1 MEKSYTSKEIRE
13 LYNLDTT
20 ELTKLRNSGKIQ
32 FEKVNSKRYNYFVN
46 EELEK
51 EFLKPAINSKN
62 KSTSSFADNVEQ
74 VLSDESLEFPEY
86 NNHYYGTKQQ
96 KKLNA
101 YAQRDYFIRTYRK
114 LSEKPEVTNSID
126 EILNEILTPFDS
138 GDIVKLDLPDN
149 DKEIGT
155 NTKEAITE
163 SFEKCL
169 DLLDWKSNAYFLTR
183 DWYIDGFKTFECI
196 YDNDKIKNGITNL
209 VSLSP
214 YYFRDL
220 IDKETKKPF
229 YTYDRSGVG
238 LSYYNNISKID
249 IKDKY
254 TEEQL
259 IYVGSGLY
267 DSDKLYEMSYLHSA
281 LKTINDLNHIENGII
296 KYRITRASEK
306 NVWNIDVGTMPKQKA
321 ENHLNTLS
329 RTISSNVIYNT
340 ETGETNLD
348 STEGITDD
356 WLFPS
361 RNGKQKTEVSTIN
374 GNSDFISK
382 LEDLNYFR
390 RKLYEAM
397 KIPVG
402 RLDGD
407 SSLDYSS
414 TDILREEL
422 KFTKF
427 ITRLRTQLNNLFLEF
442 IRRDTIAKGEI
453 NDTEWVK
460 IKKSLNFK
468 WNISNQIVENAE
480 LENLRKRFELINEL
494 EESGVIGKWL
504 PMNYVVNSVL
514 KMTNEEFDEYRKQIE
529 AEKKKGLHQEPEEE
543 KDDA

>member
-32 FEKVNSKRYNYFVN
+32 FEKINSKRYNYFIN
-46 EELEK
+46 EELDK
-51 EFLKPAINSKN
+51 EFFKPVQGSKN
-62 KSTSSFADNVEQ
+62 KSTSSYEDNVEQ
-74 VLSDESLEFPEY
+74 VLSDETLAFPEY
-86 NNHYYGTKQQ
+86 NNYYHGTKSQ

-101 YAQRDYFIRTYRK
+101 FAQRDYFIRTYRK
-114 LSEKPEVTNSID
+114 LAEKPEVSNSID
-126 EILNEILTPFDS
+126 EIINEILTPFDN
-138 GDIVKLDLPDN
+138 GETIKIDLPED
-149 DKEIGT
+149 DKEIGKV
-155 NTKEAITE
+155 TKQDITE

-169 DLLDWKSNAYFLTR
+169 DLLDWKSNSYFLIR
-183 DWYIDGFKTFECI
+183 DWYIDGFRPLECV

-209 VSLSP
+209 VTLSP
-214 YYFRDL
+214 FYFRDL
-220 IDKETKKPF
+220 VDKDTRKPF
-229 YTYDRSGVG
+229 YTYDRSGAG
-238 LSYYNNISKID
+238 LQYYSNISKQQ
-249 IKDKY
+249 IKDIY
-254 TEEQL
+254 EDEQI
-259 IYVGSGLY
+259 IYVGSGLF

-306 NVWNIDVGTMPKQKA
+306 NIWNIDVGTMPKQKA
-321 ENHLNTLS
+321 ENHLNALS
-329 RTISSNVIYNT
+329 RTISSNIIYNT

-442 IRRDTIAKGEI
+442 IRRDTVAKGKI
-453 NDTEWVK
+453 TEADWIK
-460 IKKSLNFK
+460 IKKHLNFK
-468 WNISNQIVENAE
+468 WNVSNQIVENAE
-480 LENLRKRFELINEL
+480 IENLRKRFELINEL

-504 PMNYVVNSVL
+504 PMNYIVESVL
-514 KMTNEEFDEYRKQIE
+514 KMTNTEFEEYQKQIE
-529 AEKKKGLHQEPEEE
+529 AEKVKGFHKEPKEEE
-543 KDDA
+543 

>member
-13 LYNLDTT
+13 KYNLDTT

-32 FEKVNSKRYNYFVN
+32 FEKINSKRYNYFLN

-51 EFLKPAINSKN
+51 EFLNTVVKGKN
-62 KSTSSFADNVEQ
+62 KSTSSYADNVEQ
-74 VLSDESLEFPEY
+74 VLSDETLEFPEY
-86 NNHYYGTKQQ
+86 NNYYYGTKSQ

-101 YAQRDYFIRTYRK
+101 FAQRDYFIRTYRK
-114 LSEKPEVTNSID
+114 LSEKPEVSNSID
-126 EILNEILTPFDS
+126 EIINEILTPFDT
-138 GDIVKLDLPDN
+138 GETVKLDLPEE
-149 DKEIGT
+149 DKEIGK
-155 NTKEAITE
+155 NTKEVITK

-169 DLLDWKSNAYFLTR
+169 DLLDWKSNAYFLIR
-183 DWYIDGFKTFECI
+183 DWYIDGFRPLECI

-209 VSLSP
+209 VTLSP
-214 YYFRDL
+214 FYFRDL
-220 IDKETKKPF
+220 VDKDSRKVF
-229 YTYDRSGVG
+229 YTYDRSGAG
-238 LSYYNNISKID
+238 LQYYSNISKQQ
-249 IKDKY
+249 IKDRY
-254 TEEQL
+254 EDDQI

-281 LKTINDLNHIENGII
+281 LKSINDLNHIENGII

-321 ENHLNTLS
+321 ENHLNSLS

-361 RNGKQKTEVSTIN
+361 RNGKQKTEVTTIN

-442 IRRDTIAKGEI
+442 IRRDTIAKSEI
-453 NDTEWVK
+453 TNDDWIT
-460 IKKSLNFK
+460 IKKYLNFK

-480 LENLRKRFELINEL
+480 IENLRKRFELISEL

-504 PMNYVVNSVL
+504 PMNYVVDSIL
-514 KMTNEEFDEYRKQIE
+514 KMTSDEFEEYQKQIE
-529 AEKKKGLHQEPEEE
+529 AEKKKGFHQEPKEEE
-543 KDDA
+543 EE